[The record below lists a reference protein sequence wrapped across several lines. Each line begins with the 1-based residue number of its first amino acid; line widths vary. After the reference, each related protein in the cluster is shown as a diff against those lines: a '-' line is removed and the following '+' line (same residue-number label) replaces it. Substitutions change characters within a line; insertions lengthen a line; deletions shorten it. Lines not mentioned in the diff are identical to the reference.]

1 MAFDQLLYV
10 YIMSEEDY
18 PANSAIVREGS
29 KGDWIYIILEGTVKI
44 KKNTPMG
51 MVTIST
57 LQEGD
62 IIGEVTLFETVV
74 GERTR
79 TASAIAEGGPVKVGV
94 LDTNRLLKD
103 FESVSP
109 QLKGLTKTLVK
120 RLSDTTQ
127 RAVKLAMG

>member
-10 YIMSEEDY
+10 YVLNEEDY
-18 PANSAIVREGS
+18 PVNSAIVREGS
-29 KGDWIYIILEGTVKI
+29 KGDWMYVILEGKVKI
-44 KKNTPMG
+44 KKNTPRG
-51 MVTIST
+51 MVTITT
-57 LQEGD
+57 LNEGD
-62 IIGEVTLFETVV
+62 IIGEMTLFDTVV

-79 TASAIAEGGPVKVGV
+79 TASVIAEGGPVKVGV

-127 RAVKLAMG
+127 RAVKLAME